1 MKRSNIV
8 RKQARRRCWNKA
20 GCWRVKISV
29 NSVTCESLDWC
40 DAVCWQ
46 ITQRSFVSDWEW
58 HCVVQCDAGHTRIKT
73 KLDKIGT
80 KKQEVKQ
87 SVLTLSSLM
96 LKPNRNRTFDAM
108 TWSDFSIFPG
118 SVKTRSAIKH
128 QVKWLLT
135 GWQKMGET
143 TKCQS
148 SWDNKTDEN
157 GDYLIKQ
164 AEE

>member
-1 MKRSNIV
+1 ML
-8 RKQARRRCWNKA
+8 KQGWMLKSQDFSTFSELWISS
-20 GCWRVKISV
+20 WR
-29 NSVTCESLDWC
+29 

-58 HCVVQCDAGHTRIKT
+58 PCVVQCDAGHTRIKT

-118 SVKTRSAIKH
+118 SGRTRSTIKH
-128 QVKWLLT
+128 QVNELLT
-135 GWQKMGET
+135 GWQ
-143 TKCQS
+143 
-148 SWDNKTDEN
+148 N
-157 GDYLIKQ
+157 GHDYQVEVKPGQWNGRKWQLIFFT
-164 AEE
+164 ASLNHTL